1 MEILIGHYHDDA
13 DIAKIIAIVIHIM
26 AANPRPKS
34 FRDIVLYHRDSL
46 INLLQWTS
54 YHLNLVGC
62 RFEDVGTPP
71 VCAESTQNDHR
82 NNDGRKPYRKS
93 SNDAEVVAMNLFP
106 IIKRRR
112 LINILVSKERHFSY
126 SRYELLSDRTASMG
140 VTDNPAEQ

>member
-1 MEILIGHYHDDA
+1 MIGHYHDDA

-82 NNDGRKPYRKS
+82 NNNGRKLCPAPPS
-93 SNDAEVVAMNLFP
+93 DAEVISMNPFP
-106 IIKRRR
+106 FTKLRR
-112 LINILVSKERHFSY
+112 LINILVGKERIFEY
-126 SRYELLSDRTASMG
+126 SR
-140 VTDNPAEQ
+140 